1 MNIAWKRGKIFS
13 IYAAIASSVMSIIAL
28 VFVVSQS
35 GYASASRLCT
45 ALVYAAFWPVLLTGY
60 DMRFVFRTLWIIP
73 VNIAIWATIAFLLG
87 CVIRRPR

>member
-13 IYAAIASSVMSIIAL
+13 IYAALASSVMSIVAL

-35 GYASASRLCT
+35 GYASASRMCN
-45 ALVYAAFWPVLLTGY
+45 AFMCAAFWPVLLTGY

-73 VNIAIWATIAFLLG
+73 VNIAAWATIAFLLG
-87 CVIRRPR
+87 CVIRPAR